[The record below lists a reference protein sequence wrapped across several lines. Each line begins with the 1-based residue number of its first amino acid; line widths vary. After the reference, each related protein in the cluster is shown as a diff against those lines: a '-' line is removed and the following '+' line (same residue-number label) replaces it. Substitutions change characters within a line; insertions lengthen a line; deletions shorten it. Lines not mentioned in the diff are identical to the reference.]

1 MRHKSRAIL
10 SITML
15 ASVAPAA
22 LLLSSPVAA
31 QEAAAIEEPSTGL
44 ADIVVTARR
53 RQESVQ
59 STPLSV
65 SAFDAR
71 ALNERNVQVAS
82 DVTNFVPNVQFD
94 SVASESGGGA
104 ATQVSIRGIGQTD
117 YVITVEP
124 AVGIYLDGVYVG
136 KSVGSLLDTVDIDR
150 IEVLRGPQ
158 GTLFG
163 KNTIG
168 GAIQLIS
175 KRPTSDFDF
184 SINGT
189 TGSYNRAD
197 IKGAIS
203 GPLSD
208 VIRAR
213 LSGGYQTR
221 HGFVD
226 RTTPT
231 GVKTGEHQG
240 NMNRLSGRLVVEADL
255 SANLMATLALDA
267 TRIREQTPGTVL
279 LFADEN
285 DSFPSAYHAG
295 IPGGLCLPTA
305 GAARFSNPI
314 CYNGQYQRSV
324 GSHVTTNSGA
334 NKSNADIKGAA
345 VTLDWKLDGATLRS
359 ITAYREVDVSVAQ
372 DLQGSPYYYN
382 EIEQEISNKQYSQE
396 FQLTGDLFNSR
407 LHYVGGLFYMHES
420 GRQEFPVNL
429 ALVQFLSGGEVKT
442 DSYAAFGQ
450 MTYDFTDAFSVTGGL
465 RYTHEKRQFN
475 PGLQQVVGYA
485 DISRIPIPGFVNI
498 LAGAFGPPGT
508 PLFPAGWYKRTS
520 NSATPMISANYKI
533 DRNVMAYA
541 TFSQGFK
548 GGGFTMRYFPAV
560 MPAPGTDPDDIISSA
575 GPEKATSYEVGVKSE
590 LFDRRL
596 RFNVAGFY
604 TNYRNI
610 QVTYNIDPD
619 GPGPI
624 GAFVPVLAN
633 AGRAH
638 LKGIE
643 VESSAALTDWLRL
656 DGSLGYI
663 DAKYVGFSAAARA
676 NFAGIDSF
684 KLPNTPKW
692 TYNIGGSVT
701 FFDNDMGNASARV
714 DWSHR
719 SGQFK
724 EFSNNPYVYQEGY
737 GILNASL
744 TYRDAAKRWS
754 ASVGATNLTDKA
766 YIVSGVVGGGSG
778 YAQGAVGRPREWY
791 LRVGYDF

>member
-1 MRHKSRAIL
+1 MAYNFRATLSVSIL
-10 SITML
+10 ST
-15 ASVAPAA
+15 VAPAA
-22 LLLSSPVAA
+22 LMLSCPAVA
-31 QEAAAIEEPSTGL
+31 QEAASDASTGL

-71 ALNERNVQVAS
+71 ALAERNVQVAS
-82 DVTNFVPNVQFD
+82 DVTSYVPNVQFD

-184 SINGT
+184 SISGT
-189 TGSYNRAD
+189 TGSYSRAD
-197 IKGAIS
+197 VKGAIS
-203 GPLSD
+203 GPLSEGF
-208 VIRAR
+208 RAR

-226 RTTPT
+226 RITPA

-255 SANLMATLALDA
+255 SENLMATLALDG

-285 DSFPSAYHAG
+285 DSFPSVYHAG
-295 IPGGLCLPTA
+295 IPGGVCLPAA
-305 GAARFSNPI
+305 GAARLTNPF
-314 CYNGQYQRSV
+314 CYNSQYQRTV

-345 VTLDWKLDGATLRS
+345 LSFEWKLGEATLRS
-359 ITAYREVDVSVAQ
+359 ITAYRDVDVSVAQ

-396 FQLTGDLFNSR
+396 FQLSGDLFDSR

-450 MTYDFTDAFSVTGGL
+450 LTYDLTDAFSITGGL

-475 PGLQQVVGYA
+475 PGLQRVVGYD
-485 DISRIPIPGFVNI
+485 DIAQIKIPGFVNLI
-498 LAGAFGPPGT
+498 AGAFGPPGT
-508 PLFPAGWYKRTS
+508 PLFPAGWYKRSS
-520 NSATPMISANYKI
+520 NSATPMISANYKF
-533 DRNVMAYA
+533 DRNIMAYA

-560 MPAPGTDPDDIISSA
+560 MPAPGTDPDDIISYA
-575 GPEKATSYEVGVKSE
+575 GPEKATSYELGLKSE

-596 RFNVAGFY
+596 RFNIAGFY

-633 AGRAH
+633 AGKAH

-643 VESSAALTDWLRL
+643 IESSAVLTSWLRL

-663 DAKYVGFSAAARA
+663 DAEYVNFTPAARA
-676 NFAGIDSF
+676 NFAGIDGF

-692 TYNIGGSVT
+692 TYNIGGTVT
-701 FFDNDMGNASARV
+701 FLDNEMGNASVRV

-724 EFSNNPYVYQEGY
+724 EFSNNPFVFQEGY

-744 TYRDAAKRWS
+744 TYRDPTKRWS
-754 ASVGATNLTDKA
+754 ASVGGTNLTDKA

-778 YAQGAVGRPREWY
+778 YAQGVVGRPREWY